1 MASTATPARFSHNS
15 GSTPRGGDTAQMY
28 LVPERE
34 RCDNERSW
42 DVHMAEAVSL
52 LTSAHATLES
62 LSSESFPDPR
72 AAKLIAS
79 VCAKVFEALSTLDDF
94 SVTEWI
100 KGESTTGIG
109 RALAPLPT
117 WWQCLA
123 DLGGT
128 I

>member
-1 MASTATPARFSHNS
+1 MASTATPPRFSHNS
-15 GSTPRGGDTAQMY
+15 GSTPRGGHTGLMY
-28 LVPERE
+28 LVPERK
-34 RCDNERSW
+34 RCDRVRPCE
-42 DVHMAEAVSL
+42 VHMAEAVAL
-52 LTSAHATLES
+52 LTSAHATLEN

-72 AAKLIAS
+72 AAKVISS

-100 KGESTTGIG
+100 KGESTAGI
-109 RALAPLPT
+109 ACSFAPLPT